1 MNGSLW
7 WLPIICFHRR
17 FDGGTGRIIPIQDLL
32 KQHFGYDEF
41 LPLQEEII
49 STVLE
54 ERDALVL
61 MPTGGGKSLCYQLP
75 AMHFEGLTLVVSPLI
90 ALMKDQVDAL
100 RSNGIPAAFI
110 NSTLPRFEIN
120 RVQQQAQQG
129 TLKIL
134 YVAPER
140 LTLPDFQWFLANL
153 KVSLVAVDEAHC
165 ISVWGHDFRPEY
177 RKLGE
182 LRHTL
187 AGVPFLALTATATER
202 VREDIM
208 KQLHLEQ
215 PEQFI
220 ASFNRANLSYS
231 VLSKQRDSFAR
242 LVELLQKNKGE
253 SVIIYCSTIK
263 GTEELAARLRENGL
277 DAQPYHAELGGV
289 RQQRQED
296 FIHDRTA
303 IIVATIAFG
312 MGIDKSNIRLIVH
325 YDLPKTLENYYQET
339 GRAGR
344 DGLPSDCVLF
354 YTYAD
359 VPKLEYL
366 IDKDTEDETERRN
379 GREKLARVNEFCQL
393 QACRR
398 RFLLRYFGEAWPK
411 GNCGG
416 CDFCL
421 TPREEFDATEIAQK
435 ILSAV
440 VRTGE
445 RFGIAHV
452 TDVLRGSR
460 KKRVKEL
467 KHDALSVHGIVDDY
481 SAGEIKEIAGQ
492 LVEEGLLYRDKGE
505 YPTLSVTRAG
515 KDFLKRRQAL
525 TLARPKREQGKVPAA
540 GRSARD
546 FEEVDGGIPQRR
558 ERRKDSA
565 SDRTSLDFDQGLF
578 EELRGLRRRLAAERG
593 VPSYVIF
600 NDVALQQMAYYL
612 PQSHESFSLI
622 SGVGKAKLE
631 ELGEEFIAAVGSYAR
646 QHGLVERSIPSARR
660 GRRQRTERKVSTYE
674 TTRHLL
680 EQGLSIKQVAQERDM
695 TEGTVIKHL
704 ERLVESDLDIDIR
717 SLLAPDRFEK
727 IKRAFEEAN
736 STLFSPV
743 KELLGDEYSYDEI
756 RMVWIALRQQGELPD

>member
-1 MNGSLW
+1 M
-7 WLPIICFHRR
+7 
-17 FDGGTGRIIPIQDLL
+17 QDLL

-49 STVLE
+49 STVLKK
-54 ERDALVL
+54 RDALVL

-100 RSNGIPAAFI
+100 RSNGIPAASI
-110 NSTLPRFEIN
+110 HRQMPDSEIN
-120 RVQQQAQQG
+120 LVQQQARQG

-134 YVAPER
+134 YIAPER
-140 LTLPDFQWFLANL
+140 FALPSFQQFLAKL

-165 ISVWGHDFRPEY
+165 ISVWGHAFRPDY
-177 RKLGE
+177 RNLGE
-182 LRHTL
+182 LRRAL
-187 AGVPFLALTATATER
+187 PGVPFLALTATATER
-202 VREDIM
+202 VREDIVE
-208 KQLHLEQ
+208 QLHLEQ
-215 PEQFI
+215 PEQFV
-220 ASFNRANLSYS
+220 ASFNRPNLSYS

-242 LVELLQKNKGE
+242 LVELLQKQTGE

-263 GTEELAARLRENGL
+263 GTEELAARLRENGF
-277 DAQPYHAELGGV
+277 DAQPYHAKLGGV

-312 MGIDKSNIRLIVH
+312 MGIDKSNVRLIVH
-325 YDLPKTLENYYQET
+325 YDLPKTLESYYQET

-344 DGLPSDCVLF
+344 DGLPSNCVLF

-366 IDKDTEDETERRN
+366 IEKDTEDEAKRRN
-379 GREKLARVNEFCQL
+379 EREKLARVNEFCQL

-398 RFLLRYFGEAWPK
+398 RFLLRYFGEEWPK

-460 KKRVKEL
+460 KKRVRDL
-467 KHDALSVHGIVDDY
+467 KHDALSVYGIVDDY
-481 SAGEIKEIAGQ
+481 STDEIKEIAGQ

-505 YPTLSVTRAG
+505 YPTLSVTRVG
-515 KDFLKRRQAL
+515 KDFLKRREAL
-525 TLARPKREQGKVPAA
+525 TLTRSKRDQGKAPAA

-558 ERRKDSA
+558 KRRKDPA

-578 EELRGLRRRLAAERG
+578 EELRDLRRRLAGERG
-593 VPSYVIF
+593 VPPYVIF
-600 NDVALQQMAYYL
+600 NDVALQQMAYYF
-612 PQSHESFSLI
+612 PQSHESFSRI

-631 ELGEEFIAAVGSYAR
+631 QLGDTFMAAISSYAR
-646 QHGLVERSIPSARR
+646 QHGLVERSIPIARK
-660 GRRQRTERKVSTYE
+660 GRRQEVGGKGSTYE
-674 TTRHLL
+674 TTRQLL
-680 EQGLSIKQVAQERDM
+680 EQGLSVEQIAKERSM
-695 TEGTVIKHL
+695 KESTVVDHL
-704 ERLVESDLDIDIR
+704 ERLIEDGMDIDLR
-717 SLLAPDRFEK
+717 PMLPPAEK
-727 IKRAFEEAN
+727 VGEIKKAFEEMGGK
-736 STLFSPV
+736 LLKPI
-743 KELLGDEYSYDEI
+743 KELLGDDYSYDEI
-756 RMVWIALRQQGELPD
+756 KMVRIFLRQQGVLPE

>member
-1 MNGSLW
+1 M
-7 WLPIICFHRR
+7 
-17 FDGGTGRIIPIQDLL
+17 QDLL

-49 STVLE
+49 STVLKK
-54 ERDALVL
+54 RDALVL

-110 NSTLPRFEIN
+110 ISKQPYSEIN

-140 LTLPDFQWFLANL
+140 LALPSFQQFLAKL

-165 ISVWGHDFRPEY
+165 ISVWGHAFRPDY

-182 LRHTL
+182 LRRAL
-187 AGVPFLALTATATER
+187 PGVPFLALTATATER
-202 VREDIM
+202 VREDIVE
-208 KQLHLEQ
+208 QLHLEQ
-215 PEQFI
+215 PERFV
-220 ASFNRANLSYS
+220 ASFNRSNLSYS

-242 LVELLQKNKGE
+242 LVELLQKHTGE

-263 GTEELAARLRENGL
+263 GTEELAARLRESDF
-277 DAQPYHAELGGV
+277 DAQPYHAELGDE
-289 RQQRQED
+289 RQQRQEN

-366 IDKDTEDETERRN
+366 IEKDTEDEAKRRN
-379 GREKLARVNEFCQL
+379 AREKLARVNEFCQL

-398 RFLLRYFGEAWPK
+398 RFLLRYFGEEWPK

-421 TPREEFDATEIAQK
+421 IPREEFDATEIAQK

-440 VRTGE
+440 VRTGG

-467 KHDALSVHGIVDDY
+467 KHDALSVYGIVDDY
-481 SAGEIKEIAGQ
+481 SADEIKEIAGQ
-492 LVEEGLLYRDKGE
+492 LVEEGLLCRDKGE

-515 KDFLKRRQAL
+515 KIFLKRREAL
-525 TLARPKREQGKVPAA
+525 TLTRPKREQEQVPAA

-558 ERRKDSA
+558 ERRKDSD
-565 SDRTSLDFDQGLF
+565 SDGMSLDFDQGLF

-593 VPSYVIF
+593 VPPYVIF

-612 PQSHESFSLI
+612 PQSHESFSRI

-631 ELGEEFIAAVGSYAR
+631 QLGDTFIAAIGSYAR
-646 QHGLVERSIPSARR
+646 QHGLVERSIPITRR
-660 GRRQRTERKVSTYE
+660 NRRQRTGRKGSTYE
-674 TTRHLL
+674 TTRQLL
-680 EQGLSIKQVAQERDM
+680 EQGLSVEQIAKERNLEM
-695 TEGTVIKHL
+695 STIAGHL
-704 ERLVESDLDIDIR
+704 DRLIEDGMDIDLRPMLPPAERVEEIR
-717 SLLAPDRFEK
+717 
-727 IKRAFEEAN
+727 RAFRAAGG
-736 STLFSPV
+736 SPLPQV
-743 KELLGDEYSYDEI
+743 KEMLDDDYSYYEI
-756 RMVWIALRQQGELPD
+756 GIVGAFLRQQRRRPG